1 VTIPSL
7 LPYPKDAAGRDRWI
21 IARRGSREHVSAEK
35 PYAFLV
41 EEERFADGAIGTVA
55 TIFLTNRECPW
66 RCAMCDLWRNTLL
79 DTVPRGAIPAQVKYA
94 LDRLPAARQIK
105 LYNSGSFFD
114 RGAIP
119 PDDYGDIADLICNFE
134 RVIVECHP
142 MLIGD
147 SYSRFQTICSGALEI
162 AMGLETAHPDVL
174 EKLNKRM
181 TLDQYA
187 AAADRL
193 FSDGVDLRSFVL
205 IQPPFMREEESLEW
219 ACRSIDFAFD
229 CNAIAISLIPTRAG
243 NGAVDDLANLGLF
256 VPPQLRVVEDALA
269 YGVALGRGRVFL
281 DLWDIDRV
289 AQCPDCRAARLDR
302 LRRMNLLQVVLE
314 KIDCESCGGLS

>member
-1 VTIPSL
+1 VIPTRP
-7 LPYPKDAAGRDRWI
+7 LPYPDDPKARDRWI
-21 IARRGSREHVSAEK
+21 INRRGARTRVSVDR

-41 EEERFADGAIGTVA
+41 EEERFANGEIGAVA

-66 RCAMCDLWRNTLL
+66 HCAMCDLWRNTLP
-79 DTVPRGAIPAQVKYA
+79 DAVPRGAIPAQVKYA
-94 LDRLPAARQIK
+94 LDRLPVARQIK

-119 PDDYGDIADLICNFE
+119 PEDYEAIANLICKFE

-142 MLIGD
+142 LLIGD
-147 SYSRFQTICSGALEI
+147 NYSRFRTLCGGALEV

-181 TLDQYA
+181 TLDQYS

-193 FSDGVDLRSFVL
+193 HGDGVDLRSFVL

-219 ACRSIDFAFD
+219 ACKSIDFAFN
-229 CNAIAISLIPTRAG
+229 CRATAVSLIPTRAG
-243 NGAVDDLANLGLF
+243 NGAVDDLASLGLF
-256 VPPQLRVVEDALA
+256 VAPQFRVVEDVLA
-269 YGVALGRGRVFL
+269 YGITQRRGRVFV
-281 DLWDIDRV
+281 DLWDVDRV
-289 AQCPDCRAARLDR
+289 AHCLQCRASRVDR
-302 LRRMNLLQVVLE
+302 LKRMNLLQVVLE
-314 KIDCESCGGLS
+314 RIDCEACGGLS